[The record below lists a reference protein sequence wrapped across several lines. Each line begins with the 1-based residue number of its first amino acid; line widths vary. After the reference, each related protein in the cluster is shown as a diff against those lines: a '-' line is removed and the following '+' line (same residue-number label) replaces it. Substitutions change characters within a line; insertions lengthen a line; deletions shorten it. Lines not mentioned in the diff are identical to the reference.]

1 MSELKVCNDKK
12 ASLLGAF
19 FVIMGVRKALESE
32 KFFMKQTDKKALG
45 QAKGLLTALQKKEYV
60 EDFFGMSL
68 TGSLADDGYQ
78 FKARLFGDDYLQ
90 YRAFLELF
98 LQSPKTARLLTLA
111 LLRYEQLSDAF
122 SFEDMN
128 AYADT
133 VTYLTNLGDEIE
145 SLSDEIDSYKDAVGF
160 LYGRDGFSDMDV
172 QHALTTKEC
181 SLGLLKTL
189 YRKAEHNLV
198 DDLGGEDEC

>member
-1 MSELKVCNDKK
+1 
-12 ASLLGAF
+12 
-19 FVIMGVRKALESE
+19 
-32 KFFMKQTDKKALG
+32 MKQTDKKALG
-45 QAKGLLTALQKKEYV
+45 QAKGLLTALQKKEHV

-98 LQSPKTARLLTLA
+98 LQSPKTARLMTLA

-128 AYADT
+128 AYADK

-145 SLSDEIDSYKDAVGF
+145 DLSTEIAAYKDAVGF
-160 LYGRDGFSDMDV
+160 LYGREGFEDMDV

-189 YRKAEHNLV
+189 YRTVEHDLV
-198 DDLGGEDEC
+198 DDLGGDEIC

>member
-1 MSELKVCNDKK
+1 
-12 ASLLGAF
+12 
-19 FVIMGVRKALESE
+19 
-32 KFFMKQTDKKALG
+32 MKQTDKKALG
-45 QAKGLLTALQKKEYV
+45 QAKGLLTALQKKEHV

-78 FKARLFGDDYLQ
+78 FKARLFGDDYLG

-98 LQSPKTARLLTLA
+98 LQSPKTARLVTLA

-128 AYADT
+128 TYADK
-133 VTYLTNLGDEIE
+133 VIYLTNLGDEIE
-145 SLSDEIDSYKDAVGF
+145 GLSDEIESYEDAVGF
-160 LYGRDGFSDMDV
+160 LYGRDGFSDSEV
-172 QHALTTKEC
+172 QHVLTTKEC

-189 YRKAEHNLV
+189 YRTVEHDLV
-198 DDLGGEDEC
+198 DDLGGDELC

>member
-1 MSELKVCNDKK
+1 M
-12 ASLLGAF
+12 APLGH
-19 FVIMGVRKALESE
+19 LCE
-32 KFFMKQTDKKALG
+32 FFMKQTDKKVLG
-45 QAKGLLTALQKKEYV
+45 QAKGLLTSLQKKEGLD
-60 EDFFGMSL
+60 DFFGMSL
-68 TGSLADDGYQ
+68 IGSLADDGYQ
-78 FKARLFGDDYLQ
+78 FKARLFGDDYLG

-98 LQSPKTARLLTLA
+98 LESPKTARLLTLA

-128 AYADT
+128 AYADK

-160 LYGRDGFSDMDV
+160 LYGREGFKDVDV

-189 YRKAEHNLV
+189 YRKVEMELV
-198 DDLGGEDEC
+198 DELGGDDEC

>member
-1 MSELKVCNDKK
+1 ME
-12 ASLLGAF
+12 
-19 FVIMGVRKALESE
+19 
-32 KFFMKQTDKKALG
+32 QTDKKALG

-111 LLRYEQLSDAF
+111 LLRYEQLSDDF

-128 AYADT
+128 TYADT

-145 SLSDEIDSYKDAVGF
+145 SLSAEIAAYKDAVGF
-160 LYGRDGFSDMDV
+160 LYGRDGFSDPDV

-181 SLGLLKTL
+181 SLGLLKTI
-189 YRKAEHNLV
+189 YRKVERNLV
-198 DDLGGEDEC
+198 DELGGEDEC

>member
-1 MSELKVCNDKK
+1 
-12 ASLLGAF
+12 
-19 FVIMGVRKALESE
+19 
-32 KFFMKQTDKKALG
+32 MKQTDKKALG

-111 LLRYEQLSDAF
+111 LLRYEQLSDDF

-128 AYADT
+128 TYADT

-145 SLSDEIDSYKDAVGF
+145 SLSDEIDSYKDVVGF
-160 LYGRDGFSDMDV
+160 LYGREGFSDPEV

-181 SLGLLKTL
+181 SLGLLKTI
-189 YRKAEHNLV
+189 YRKVETNLV
-198 DDLGGEDEC
+198 DDLGGDEIC

>member
-1 MSELKVCNDKK
+1 
-12 ASLLGAF
+12 
-19 FVIMGVRKALESE
+19 
-32 KFFMKQTDKKALG
+32 MKQTDKKALG
-45 QAKGLLTALQKKEYV
+45 QAKGLLTALQKKGHV

-111 LLRYEQLSDAF
+111 LLRYEQLSDDF

-128 AYADT
+128 TYADT

-145 SLSDEIDSYKDAVGF
+145 SLSTEIDSYKDVVGF
-160 LYGRDGFSDMDV
+160 LYGREGLEDVDV

-181 SLGLLKTL
+181 SLGLLKTI
-189 YRKAEHNLV
+189 YRTVEHDLV
-198 DDLGGEDEC
+198 DDLGGDDEC

>member
-1 MSELKVCNDKK
+1 ME
-12 ASLLGAF
+12 
-19 FVIMGVRKALESE
+19 
-32 KFFMKQTDKKALG
+32 QTDKKALG

-111 LLRYEQLSDAF
+111 LLRYEQLSDDF
-122 SFEDMN
+122 SFEDMMPPEEPSF
-128 AYADT
+128 DP
-133 VTYLTNLGDEIE
+133 
-145 SLSDEIDSYKDAVGF
+145 SQF
-160 LYGRDGFSDMDV
+160 DMDE
-172 QHALTTKEC
+172 QAK
-181 SLGLLKTL
+181 GLQ
-189 YRKAEHNLV
+189 R
-198 DDLGGEDEC
+198 

>member
-1 MSELKVCNDKK
+1 
-12 ASLLGAF
+12 
-19 FVIMGVRKALESE
+19 
-32 KFFMKQTDKKALG
+32 MKQTDKKALG
-45 QAKGLLTALQKKEYV
+45 QAKGLLTALQKKEQV
-60 EDFFGMSL
+60 DDFFGMSL

-98 LQSPKTARLLTLA
+98 LQSPKTARLITLA
-111 LLRYEQLSDAF
+111 LLRYEQLSDDF

-128 AYADT
+128 TYADK

-160 LYGRDGFSDMDV
+160 LYGREGLEV

-181 SLGLLKTL
+181 SLGLLKTI
-189 YRKAEHNLV
+189 YCTVEHDLV
-198 DDLGGEDEC
+198 DDLGGDELC